1 MGRVLVTYYSAT
13 GGTRGAAE
21 AIASVLSERGA
32 AVDCATLGEARDV
45 EGYDAFVIGAP
56 VNGFRWRPEA
66 LAFVELH
73 RAVLAGKPTGLF
85 LLSIMY
91 GLGRPSARRRALSFL
106 DPALALLPR
115 AKAGY
120 FGGTMQGP
128 APWPLR
134 LAFGVKKDAPLD
146 SRDWPAI
153 KAWAAEFAKE
163 LA

>member
-1 MGRVLVTYYSAT
+1 MGKVLVTYYSAT
-13 GGTRGAAE
+13 GGTRGTAE
-21 AIASVLSERGA
+21 AIASVLREQGHEADCVSVDA
-32 AVDCATLGEARDV
+32 AGGI

-56 VNGFRWRPEA
+56 VNGFRWRQEA
-66 LAFVELH
+66 LAFVERH
-73 RAVLAGKPTGLF
+73 RAVLAAKPTGLF

-120 FGGTMQGP
+120 FGGTMTGP